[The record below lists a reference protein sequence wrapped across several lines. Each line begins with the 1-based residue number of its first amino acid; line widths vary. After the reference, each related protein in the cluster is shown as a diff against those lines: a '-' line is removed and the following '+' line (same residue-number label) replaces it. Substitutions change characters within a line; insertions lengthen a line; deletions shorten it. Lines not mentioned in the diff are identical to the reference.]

1 MTGGNNQRRPWAR
14 LSALWLL
21 MLLAFVGWA
30 PSALAAAPACSA
42 SSATLTMPSSVT
54 VQPFAGAGPIS
65 GATGTA
71 TITFNCSGLPASKSS
86 PDYTATI
93 QAGQFLA
100 PLDATNNTNGPG
112 ITFATNITGLAVLVT
127 ASTVQATSNSCLACG
142 PTSTA
147 GYVPGSI
154 VAPSNSKVNAYS
166 GSFSAV
172 YTAQLIK
179 TTSGAVSPGTIT
191 TNQLIPFWWY
201 IPGGSVDS
209 VSQALNAYL
218 ILPNITIT
226 VPTCTISAGANQTV
240 TLPTVDSRLLATSGA
255 TAGLTPFS
263 ISITNCPAGA
273 SIATNVFSGGST
285 DSTTGALTNTT
296 SSAKGGSG
304 AANLEVQ
311 FLNGPGGSNNAGSL
325 INLSQTTAS
334 AQGTSTYTLV
344 NNGATLNYYAQYLAT
359 GAVTPGLFTATVQ
372 YGITYQ

>member
-1 MTGGNNQRRPWAR
+1 MSRGNNQGMRWAR
-14 LSALWLL
+14 LSALL
-21 MLLAFVGWA
+21 MLVLLAFMGWA
-30 PSALAAAPACSA
+30 PSALAAGPACSA
-42 SSATLTMPSSVT
+42 NSATLTMPSSIT
-54 VQPFAGAGPIS
+54 VQPFAPIGPIS

-71 TITFNCSGLPASKSS
+71 TITFSCSGLPASKST

-112 ITFATNITGLAVLVT
+112 ITFATSIPGLAVLVT
-127 ASTVQATSNSCLACG
+127 ASAVQATSNSCLACG

-172 YTAQLIK
+172 YTAQLMK
-179 TTSGAVSPGTIT
+179 TTAGAVSSGTIT

-201 IPGGSVDS
+201 IPGGSVNS
-209 VSQALNAYL
+209 TSAALNAYL
-218 ILPNITIT
+218 VLPNITIT
-226 VPTCTISAGANQTV
+226 VPTCNISTGANQTV

-255 TAGLTPFS
+255 TAGLTPFYIT
-263 ISITNCPAGA
+263 ISNCPAGA
-273 SIATNVFSGGST
+273 SIATNTFSGGT
-285 DSTTGALTNTT
+285 IDSNTGALSNTT
-296 SSAKGGSG
+296 SSKNNAGG

-311 FLNGPGGSNNAGSL
+311 FLNGPGGSNNPGSV
-325 INLSQTTAS
+325 INLSQSTAS
-334 AQGTSTYTLV
+334 AQGTSTYPLV

-359 GAVTPGLFTATVQ
+359 GAVTAGVFTATVQ
-372 YGITYQ
+372 YSITYQ

>member
-1 MTGGNNQRRPWAR
+1 MKRRNIQSTRWAR
-14 LSALWLL
+14 LSGL
-21 MLLAFVGWA
+21 MLLVLL
-30 PSALAAAPACSA
+30 ALAASPACSA
-42 SSATLTMPSSVT
+42 SSQTLTMPSSVT
-54 VQPFAGAGPIS
+54 VQPFAAVGPIA

-71 TITFNCSGLPASKSS
+71 TITFTCSGLPATTGKTA
-86 PDYTATI
+86 DYTAVI
-93 QAGQFLA
+93 QAGQYLA
-100 PLDATNNTNGPG
+100 ALDTTNNTNGPG

-127 ASTVQATSNSCLACG
+127 ATPVQASSNSCLACG

-147 GYVPGSI
+147 GYVPGSV
-154 VAPSNSKVNAYS
+154 VAPSNSKVGAYS
-166 GSFSAV
+166 GTVTAS

-179 TTSGAVSPGTIT
+179 TISGPVSPGSIT
-191 TNQLIPFWWY
+191 ANPLIPFWWY

-209 VSQALNAYL
+209 TSLTLNASL
-218 ILPNITIT
+218 MLPSITIT

-240 TLPTVDSRLLATSGA
+240 TLPTIDSRLLATNGA
-255 TAGLTPFS
+255 VAGLTPFS
-263 ISITNCPAGA
+263 ITITNCPAGA

-296 SSAKGGSG
+296 ASTGRNATG

-311 FLNGPGGSNNAGSL
+311 FLNGSGGSNKSGSV

-334 AQGTSTYTLV
+334 AQGTSTFPLV

-359 GAVTPGLFTATVQ
+359 GTVTAGVFTATVQ